1 MEKYKGMSMEKLLEL
16 VKQKDIEIEQKEAE
30 IKQKDEEIEALKK
43 EVEEFKQEQLR
54 ELADKGILF
63 KQRRLVLK
71 CTRQQLADKIG
82 ISVNTLTNWESGRTV
97 PEFYRLDMVLDAYQL
112 TPEQKLEYLNE
123 TIAKAKEKHDENKAK
138 KEAKKEAENNN
149 EEDDE

>member
-1 MEKYKGMSMEKLLEL
+1 MKKQYEDKSMEQLIELL
-16 VKQKDIEIEQKEAE
+16 
-30 IKQKDEEIEALKK
+30 KQKDEEIYALKK
-43 EVEEFKQEQLR
+43 EIEELKQEQLR